1 MLKVIQEMLE
11 IDYLAIGLLVAQF
24 NTLAA
29 STLAAD

>member
-1 MLKVIQEMLE
+1 MLE
-11 IDYLAIGLLVAQF
+11 VDYLAIGLLVAQF